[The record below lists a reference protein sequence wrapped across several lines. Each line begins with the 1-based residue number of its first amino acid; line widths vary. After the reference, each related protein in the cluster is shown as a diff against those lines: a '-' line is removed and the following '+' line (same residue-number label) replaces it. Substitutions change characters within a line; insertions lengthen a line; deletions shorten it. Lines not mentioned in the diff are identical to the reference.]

1 MKTVE
6 QPSNPA
12 TQQPLNRRA
21 GHRPPWLK
29 IRVPGDLDQLP
40 VSRLMHDLALNTV
53 CQEARCPNIFECWQ
67 AGTATFMVLGEICT
81 RRCTFCAVGKGLP
94 GAADDDEPR
103 RVAEAVEK
111 MGVRHAVIT
120 MVNRDD
126 MPDGGAEHV
135 AKTVAAVRARTGA
148 AVEVLISDLEGNRD
162 ALRVVVA
169 AQPEVLAHNIETV
182 PRLYPAVRP
191 VAKYR
196 RSLDVLR
203 WAAEDASVI
212 LSEAKDLPQRDEDPS
227 PSSRLRMTGM
237 LVKSSL
243 MLGLGETE
251 DEILA
256 VAGDLREAGVQI
268 FTMGQYLAPTGNHHP
283 VRRYYTPEEFAE
295 LGHAARAL
303 GFKHVES
310 APLVR
315 SSYMAHRA
323 IESAPDAARDVR

>member
-1 MKTVE
+1 MT
-6 QPSNPA
+6 A
-12 TQQPLNRRA
+12 PLNRRA
-21 GHRPPWLK
+21 GHRPEWLK
-29 IRVPGDLDQLP
+29 IRIPGDLDRLP
-40 VSRLMHDLALNTV
+40 VSRLMNDLALNTV
-53 CQEARCPNIFECWQ
+53 CQEARCPNIFECWA
-67 AGTATFMVLGEICT
+67 AGTATFMILGEICT
-81 RRCTFCAVGKGLP
+81 RRCTFCAVGKGKPLL
-94 GAADDDEPR
+94 ADPDEPR

-111 MGVRHAVIT
+111 MRVKHVVIT

-135 AKTVAAVRARTGA
+135 AKTVLAVRERTGA

-162 ALRVVVA
+162 ALQIVLGA
-169 AQPEVLAHNIETV
+169 KPEVLAHNVETV

-203 WAAEDASVI
+203 WAHDAG
-212 LSEAKDLPQRDEDPS
+212 A
-227 PSSRLRMTGM
+227 MT
-237 LVKSSL
+237 KSSL
-243 MLGLGETE
+243 MLGLGESE

-256 VAGDLREAGVQI
+256 TARDLREAGVDI

-283 VRRYYTPEEFAE
+283 VRRYWTPEEFTS
-295 LGHAARAL
+295 LGEQARAL
-303 GFKHVES
+303 GFHHVES

-323 IESAPDAARDVR
+323 LHP